1 MKSSR
6 LIVAGTAAV
15 LLPFAAVFAQ
25 STPDQGTPQQSAPD
39 QTQPTSPAPQSQGA
53 TFESLDTNSD
63 GKISKDEAKANV
75 NVSSQFSRYD
85 VNGDGFIERAEVT
98 QANQAPKP

>member
-6 LIVAGTAAV
+6 LFAAGAAIA
-15 LLPFAAVFAQ
+15 LLPLSAALAQ
-25 STPDQGTPQQSAPD
+25 SPPTDPAQQGT
-39 QTQPTSPAPQSQGA
+39 

-63 GKISKDEAKANV
+63 NRISKTEAEANANV
-75 NVSSQFSRYD
+75 KEQFAHYD

-98 QANQAPKP
+98 AANQSQSPTQKP